1 MRLKIVNVE
10 NRQLEMLIGGEG
22 HSLLNLLQ
30 STLLKIGN
38 VKMAGYAKT
47 HPLMDRSTLY
57 VTLKRGKDFN
67 KVLLR
72 ASSDAKGLVEEF
84 LTKFK
89 AALPETD

>member
-1 MRLKIVNVE
+1 MKLKIVNVE
-10 NRQLEMLIGGEG
+10 KRQMEMIIGGEG
-22 HSLLNLLQ
+22 HTLVNLLQ

-67 KVLLR
+67 KVLLK
-72 ASSDAKGLVEEF
+72 ASSDAKKLVEEF
-84 LTKFK
+84 LTKLE
-89 AALPETD
+89 AALPESD